1 MSCHLNSKEKK
12 TFFFSCIFPV
22 SDLSYSIIDGNIGNV
37 FNISTY
43 TGEISLINPLDYEE
57 IQEYTL
63 TVSVSDGKSEGK
75 SSNLYVDLS
84 LHLENGHQFLLSF
97 RLIVPPSAYLSNL
110 SVCLSIC
117 QSVDPLSVCLS
128 VFISFT

>member
-12 TFFFSCIFPV
+12 PFFSCIFPV

-84 LHLENGHQFLLSF
+84 LLLENGH
-97 RLIVPPSAYLSNL
+97 
-110 SVCLSIC
+110 
-117 QSVDPLSVCLS
+117 
-128 VFISFT
+128 